1 MNLEEQIYYSCAAY
15 SSIHPNRAAVLN
27 HLFVT
32 LGNGYEW
39 ENGELVECCG
49 DTTTKSGRRLSVKA
63 AINQVFRRR
72 RKSAEFRKEWERKRQ
87 RDEKLGLKHKKDC
100 PIITRCNCGMFK
112 FDPKNHTAWCAKNF
126 SPTDKDVLRCDC
138 GASARIAEKEKLDKS
153 IDEMIDRAVEAM
165 KNAPKEDRTADRE
178 RLDVESKKL
187 RKEMRESRKWEYRV
201 PTDIKKRV
209 KNTDFHHWYP
219 VSMNYPSHLANFPE
233 DIKDEWL
240 DAIIE
245 TATLIANSYE
255 RFERG
260 EVPAFT
266 TYPKHNDP
274 DGSGAKKMTR
284 ETYVVA
290 NFALHR
296 ANEMKEAR
304 KRV

>member
-112 FDPKNHTAWCAKNF
+112 IDPKNHASWCAKNF

-138 GASARIAEKEKLDKS
+138 GATARIAEHKKFMDS
-153 IDEMIDRAVEAM
+153 IDATIEKCLAEMRKRSPESREA
-165 KNAPKEDRTADRE
+165 
-178 RLDVESKKL
+178 ESKKAAAAL
-187 RKEMRESRKWEYRV
+187 KESNRRMRVEKRLEYRI
-201 PTDIKKRV
+201 PADIKKRV
-209 KNTDFHHWYP
+209 KDTTFDHWYP
-219 VSMNYPSHLANFPE
+219 MCEYSRMVTFPD
-233 DIKDEWL
+233 DIKPEWL
-240 DAIIE
+240 EAVIE
-245 TATLIANSYE
+245 TAALVIAHPPKIDKQNPVE
-255 RFERG
+255 RQQKTVTIAEQCLVR
-260 EVPAFT
+260 ACAL
-266 TYPKHNDP
+266 K
-274 DGSGAKKMTR
+274 ATR
-284 ETYVVA
+284 
-290 NFALHR
+290 
-296 ANEMKEAR
+296 
-304 KRV
+304 